1 MVRGLQRQLGA
12 LFRPEA
18 EKRGDPHRKA
28 RELAKPLAKRLG
40 VEVERLAGS
49 GFNVWPPRALQAGAD
64 PFEGDH
70 YAADWSEVLKMVQA
84 YEKASTPAESGD

>member
-1 MVRGLQRQLGA
+1 MRGLQRQLGA

-18 EKRGDPHRKA
+18 AKRGDPHRKA
-28 RELAKPLAKRLG
+28 RELARPLAKKLG
-40 VEVERLAGS
+40 VEVERLDGS

-70 YAADWSEVLKMVQA
+70 YAADWSEVLTMVLA
-84 YEKASTPAESGD
+84 YEKTSAPAASGK

>member
-1 MVRGLQRQLGA
+1 MRGLQKHLGA

-18 EKRGDPHRKA
+18 PKRGDPHRKA
-28 RELAKPLAKRLG
+28 RELAKPLAKQLG
-40 VEVERLAGS
+40 VEVERLEGS
-49 GFNVWPPRALQAGAD
+49 GFNVWPPRGLATGAD

-84 YEKASTPAESGD
+84 YEKASGVAAPST